1 MNVVPENANLAIK
14 FNRGLMERDKK
25 SRWRLVGLTKIMEL
39 QSEVDPRLIQR
50 I

>member
-1 MNVVPENANLAIK
+1 MAEK
-14 FNRGLMERDKK
+14 ETK
-25 SRWRLVGLTKIMEL
+25 SLNGLVGLTNIMEL

>member
-1 MNVVPENANLAIK
+1 MTDIET
-14 FNRGLMERDKK
+14 KK
-25 SRWRLVGLTKIMEL
+25 SMWRLVGLTKIMEL